1 MARELIFN
9 QCFEEFHSSSG
20 VTNLVTRGNLS
31 SSTAP
36 GAGTGARRTGHF
48 KVSEITDVL
57 SFPLAPDVLALR
69 EDIWSYSI
77 FSDRNKLGE
86 F

>member
-9 QCFEEFHSSSG
+9 QCSEESHSSSG
-20 VTNLVTRGNLS
+20 VTNLVMRGNLS

-36 GAGTGARRTGHF
+36 GAGTGTRRTGHF

-57 SFPLAPDVLALR
+57 SFPLAPDVLILQ
-69 EDIWSYSI
+69 EDIWNYSK
-77 FSDRNKLGE
+77 FPDRNKLGE

>member
-1 MARELIFN
+1 M
-9 QCFEEFHSSSG
+9 
-20 VTNLVTRGNLS
+20 RGNLS

-36 GAGTGARRTGHF
+36 GAGIGARRTDHF

-57 SFPLAPDVLALR
+57 SFPLAPDVLALL
-69 EDIWSYSI
+69 EDIWNYSV
-77 FSDRNKLGE
+77 FSDRNKLVE

>member
-9 QCFEEFHSSSG
+9 QCSEEFHSSSG
-20 VTNLVTRGNLS
+20 VTNLAMRGNLPR
-31 SSTAP
+31 STAP
-36 GAGTGARRTGHF
+36 GAATGARRTGRF

-57 SFPLAPDVLALR
+57 SLPLAPDVLALR
-69 EDIWSYSI
+69 KDIWNYSI